1 MDDRKPFGT
10 RLTEDLQTRV
20 KFQALREKKTIEDLT
35 EDVFNQY
42 LQGVQN
48 DASVKASKRTK

>member
-20 KFQALREKKTIEDLT
+20 KIQALREKKTIEDLT

-48 DASVKASKRTK
+48 DASGKASKRTK